1 MTDQQWL
8 YERGEL
14 ARGDWESVVDTATP
28 GWEHTGLRVARMNV
42 GESLTLPAESLERIV
57 LPLSGSFRVEYSA
70 EGGGQVELT
79 GRPSVF
85 HGPSDLLYLPI
96 DSALTVTCTGLGAG
110 GDARV
115 SLSEAPAEV
124 AFPVRYVSASEVA
137 VEMRGAGTSSRQVH
151 NFGTPANLDAAKF
164 IVVEVITPG
173 GNWSSFP
180 AHKHDEDIP
189 GHETALEEIYY
200 FEVAPE
206 SGLAAPSHADAYA
219 MFATYAS
226 GEPIA
231 INGLVR
237 TGDVALVPHGYHG
250 PVAAPPGYDVYYLN
264 VMAGPGSERS
274 WLISDDPS
282 QTWIRQTWDTQA
294 LDPRLP
300 YLNEGTQ

>member
-1 MTDQQWL
+1 MTQQQWL
-8 YERGEL
+8 YRRGEL
-14 ARGDWESVVDTATP
+14 ARDGWESVVDTATP
-28 GWEHTGLRVARMNV
+28 GWAHTGLRVAELAP
-42 GESLTLPAESLERIV
+42 GEELAFAAAALERIV
-57 LPLSGSFRVEYSA
+57 VPLAGSFVITHDA
-70 EGGGQVELT
+70 EGGGTVELA

-85 HGPSDLLYLPI
+85 DGPTDVLYLPI
-96 DSALTVTCTGLGAG
+96 NTAGTVTATASGANG
-110 GDARV
+110 VTRIAFA
-115 SLSEAPAEV
+115 EAPAASV
-124 AFPVRYVSASEVA
+124 HPVRHVAASEVA
-137 VEMRGAGTSSRQVH
+137 VELRGAGRASRQVH
-151 NFGTPANLDAAKF
+151 NFGTPANLDASKL
-164 IVVEVITPG
+164 IVCEVITPAE
-173 GNWSSFP
+173 NWSSFP